1 MHQNS
6 YWTKLIYHV
15 SAYVDYLVW
24 KQDLKTLEILHVG
37 LYKSL
42 DRLCW
47 KDSLW
52 VEMIRIIHM
61 LEIIIY
67 NYEFSLKL
75 KKNSILLH
83 KPRSYMFESHENNLQ
98 PEMHILILLLDH
110 K

>member
-24 KQDLKTLEILHVG
+24 KQDLKTLEILHV
-37 LYKSL
+37 
-42 DRLCW
+42 
-47 KDSLW
+47 

-67 NYEFSLKL
+67 NNELSLKL

-110 K
+110 

>member
-1 MHQNS
+1 
-6 YWTKLIYHV
+6 
-15 SAYVDYLVW
+15 
-24 KQDLKTLEILHVG
+24 
-37 LYKSL
+37 
-42 DRLCW
+42 
-47 KDSLW
+47 
-52 VEMIRIIHM
+52 M

>member
-52 VEMIRIIHM
+52 VEMIRMIHM

-67 NYEFSLKL
+67 NNEFSLKL
-75 KKNSILLH
+75 KKIQY
-83 KPRSYMFESHENNLQ
+83 SYINQEVTCLKAMKITYNL
-98 PEMHILILLLDH
+98 
-110 K
+110 KCTY